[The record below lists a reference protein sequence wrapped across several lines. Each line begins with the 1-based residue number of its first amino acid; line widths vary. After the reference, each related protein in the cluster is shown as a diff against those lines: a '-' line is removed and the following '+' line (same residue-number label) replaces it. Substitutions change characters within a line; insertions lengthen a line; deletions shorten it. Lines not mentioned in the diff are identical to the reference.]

1 MSRRITESIVEEC
14 KDFINAG
21 KLEELQEY
29 VRDLFSSEFEAQPDW
44 PNLFQ
49 KVYLHACLKK
59 QKEIAEWITS
69 LFSMFDPIT
78 QIAYRQVFF
87 YGRYL
92 LAKA

>member
-1 MSRRITESIVEEC
+1 MSRRITDSILAEAKE
-14 KDFINAG
+14 FINAG
-21 KLEELQEY
+21 KTEEFQEY
-29 VRDLFSSEFEAQPDW
+29 VKNLLDSEFETQPDW

-59 QKEIAEWITS
+59 QKEIAEWIVG

>member
-1 MSRRITESIVEEC
+1 MSRRVAESIFAEC
-14 KDFINAG
+14 KEFINAG

-29 VRDLFSSEFEAQPDW
+29 VKTLLESEFDTAPDW
-44 PNLFQ
+44 PTLFQ
-49 KVYLHACLKK
+49 KAYLHACLKK
-59 QKEIAEWITS
+59 QKESAEWIAS
-69 LFSMFDPIT
+69 LFSLFDPIV

>member
-1 MSRRITESIVEEC
+1 MTDSILAEAKEFIT
-14 KDFINAG
+14 AG
-21 KLEELQEY
+21 KVQEFKDYTQEL
-29 VRDLFSSEFEAQPDW
+29 LNSEFDVQPDW

-59 QKEIAEWITS
+59 QKEIAEWIVG

-92 LAKA
+92 LAKAG

>member
-1 MSRRITESIVEEC
+1 MRRVVNDSILAEAKE
-14 KDFINAG
+14 FINAG
-21 KLEELQEY
+21 KLAELQEY
-29 VRDLFSSEFEAQPDW
+29 TKDLLDSEFEVQPDW

-49 KVYLHACLKK
+49 KLYLHACLKK
-59 QKEIAEWITS
+59 QTAIAEWFVS